1 MATTVYDIGDKPT
14 CTVEFRNEAGA
25 LTNPGAVTGILR
37 TPDGIETTLSA
48 PTNTGTG
55 VYAWALP
62 TLTQAGPHVVR
73 AKGTS
78 GLIAAVEVAFTV
90 QRSAFDTP

>member
-1 MATTVYDIGDKPT
+1 MAIVYDIGDKPT
-14 CTVEFRNEAGA
+14 VTVTFRNEAGVA
-25 LTNPGAVTGILR
+25 TNPGAVTGLIR
-37 TPDGIETTLSA
+37 TPDGVEATLSA
-48 PTNTGTG
+48 PTNPGTG
-55 VYAWALP
+55 IYAWSLP

>member
-1 MATTVYDIGDKPT
+1 MATTVYDIGDKPNVVVT
-14 CTVEFRNEAGA
+14 FRDADA
-25 LTNPGAVTGILR
+25 VLTNPGAVSGLIR
-37 TPDGIETTLSA
+37 YPDGTEAALSA
-48 PTNTGTG
+48 PTNTSVG
-55 VYAWALP
+55 VYVWALP
-62 TLTQAGPHVVR
+62 TLTQSGAHVVR

>member
-14 CTVEFRNEAGA
+14 VTTTFRNEAGT
-25 LTNPGAVTGILR
+25 LTDPGAVSGLIR
-37 TPDGIETTLSA
+37 YPDGTEVALSA
-48 PTNTGTG
+48 PTNTSTG

-62 TLTQAGPHVVR
+62 TLTQVGPHVVR
-73 AKGTS
+73 TKGTS